1 VRTVANGYSLRM
13 TSTPRGDDGERR
25 GPDMLVPGPAVVE
38 VGPRLLASEAPR
50 LRHLVRQVSA
60 EHDLVELRVRQVQAF
75 DAAGLGLLLG
85 LHRLARANGAAMV
98 VVGPPPR
105 LMTALRR
112 RGLHKV
118 LVVEV
123 SLPEG

>member
-1 VRTVANGYSLRM
+1 M
-13 TSTPRGDDGERR
+13 TSTPRGDDGDRR
-25 GPDMLVPGPAVVE
+25 GPDVLAPGPAVVE

-50 LRHLVRQVSA
+50 LRRSVHLVSA
-60 EHDLVELRVRQVQAF
+60 EHDLVELRVHQVQAF

-85 LHRLARANGAAMV
+85 LHRLARSHGAAMV

-123 SLPEG
+123 SLPED